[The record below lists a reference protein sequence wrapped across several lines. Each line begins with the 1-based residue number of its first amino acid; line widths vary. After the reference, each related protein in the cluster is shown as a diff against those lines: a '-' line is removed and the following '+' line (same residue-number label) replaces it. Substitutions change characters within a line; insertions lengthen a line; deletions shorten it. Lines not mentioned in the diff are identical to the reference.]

1 LTTLRARSEMPGGTE
16 VGEFSGFEFPNWAM
30 KPRRATARYVGGPT
44 TGDPAAILFTA
55 PWWLLFQRPA
65 RPSTRILFRCSRF
78 GQVRSGPD
86 WPALLLLKLRL
97 FQPDENW
104 IADFSSTCFR

>member
-55 PWWLLFQRPA
+55 P
-65 RPSTRILFRCSRF
+65 
-78 GQVRSGPD
+78 
-86 WPALLLLKLRL
+86 
-97 FQPDENW
+97 
-104 IADFSSTCFR
+104 